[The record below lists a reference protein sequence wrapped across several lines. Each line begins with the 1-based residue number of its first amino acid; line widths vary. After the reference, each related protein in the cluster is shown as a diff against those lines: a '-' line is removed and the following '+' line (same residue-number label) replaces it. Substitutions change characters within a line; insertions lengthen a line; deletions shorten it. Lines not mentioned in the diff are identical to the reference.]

1 MCVCHHCDTSIC
13 VNPNHLF
20 VGTNAENEADKVK
33 KGRQSRGEK
42 HRKALQHLDRKG
54 EASPTAKLN
63 WEKVKQIRASKESQ
77 RKVAKKYGVSQ
88 TVISNIKLEKT
99 WRLDNG
105 WILKRK
111 SRRDV
116 QERPRRQPEAP
127 AVSRLD

>member
-105 WILKRK
+105 
-111 SRRDV
+111 
-116 QERPRRQPEAP
+116 
-127 AVSRLD
+127 